1 MFSSFIVVN
10 FSGIVY
16 WNSEKSMGVFYIL
29 CLMKEYMNK
38 MIDSKLFCLACL

>member
-16 WNSEKSMGVFYIL
+16 WHSEKSMGVFLYFMLDERIY
-29 CLMKEYMNK
+29 E
-38 MIDSKLFCLACL
+38 